1 VTHLPDRRNTAKS
14 APDKRSLLLLLLAT
28 LLALPLSYWIASTAP
43 DLENLALGE
52 TTLPVY
58 GDYGGDK
65 VFCASLEE
73 LPLCLEPASKRRL
86 GKTVMWLGNSQLHAI
101 NQAKPGDKTAPVL
114 VAETLRPKAIEVQAL
129 SFPSGSLSEFYLS
142 YLHVR
147 EKLKVDVLVVPLF
160 LDDTREGS
168 IRAMLAP
175 IAGEAG
181 AHNHLSQ
188 TVAGQSI
195 LAAVASEQVKVEA
208 PLNEPEHLRDSSEN
222 ALTGFLQRCC
232 GFQTMREEARGQIA
246 IQAFLFRNWI
256 FGITAQTVRPII
268 ARAYEF
274 NMGSLNQLLADAKS
288 QNTKVIL
295 YIAPIRQ
302 DVSPPYDP
310 AEYKQFKMETGV
322 MAEKHGAVW
331 VDLDNI
337 VDAQFWGTKAATVT
351 GGGAELDFMH
361 YQEPG
366 HVALAEKILPLV
378 EGALK

>member
-1 VTHLPDRRNTAKS
+1 M
-14 APDKRSLLLLLLAT
+14 
-28 LLALPLSYWIASTAP
+28 LALPLSYWIASTAP

-65 VFCASLEE
+65 IFCASLEE
-73 LPLCLEPASKRRL
+73 LPLCLEPANKRNLSR
-86 GKTVMWLGNSQLHAI
+86 TVFWLGNSQLHAI
-101 NQAKPGDKTAPVL
+101 NQANPGDKTAPVL
-114 VAETLRPKAIEVQAL
+114 LAEALRPKAIEVQAL

-147 EKLKVDVLVVPLF
+147 EKLKVDVMVVPLF

-168 IRAMLAP
+168 IRAMLTP
-175 IAGEAG
+175 IASEAV
-181 AHNHLSQ
+181 AHAHLGK
-188 TVAGQSI
+188 TAAGRSI
-195 LAAVASEQVKVEA
+195 LAAVAAEEVNVGA
-208 PLNEPEHLRDSSEN
+208 PLNEPVHLRDSSEI

-232 GFQTMREEARGQIA
+232 LFQTMREKARGQIA

-256 FGITAQTVRPII
+256 FGITAQSVRPII
-268 ARAYEF
+268 ARAYAF
-274 NMGSLNQLLADAKS
+274 NMGSLDQFLADAKT

-310 AEYKQFKMETGV
+310 AEYKKFKLETGA

-337 VDAQFWGTKAATVT
+337 VDSPFWGTKAATVM

-366 HVALAEKILPLV
+366 HVMLAEKILPLV
-378 EGALK
+378 KGALK